1 MKYLFTLFI
10 LFFSLLAVGCSAS
23 STNEPHP
30 NSNNLSST
38 PAISNRPAASNSN
51 EEKKENE
58 LILFC
63 ATTTASEEYNEKNA
77 LFLKDFTMKK
87 STEDGQTYD
96 EVILLLSD
104 DTPVMTKKKGKPL
117 KLKHIKNNT
126 KVEVTLKKDFPM
138 TMSIPPQVPGNSII
152 QVVVNQ

>member
-1 MKYLFTLFI
+1 MRPLFILFI
-10 LFFSLLAVGCSAS
+10 LFFSLLAVGCSVS

-30 NSNNLSST
+30 NPNNSSST
-38 PAISNRPAASNSN
+38 SSISNRPAASNSN

-63 ATTTASEEYNEKNA
+63 ATTTASEEFNEKND
-77 LFLKDFTMKK
+77 LFLKEFTTKE
-87 STEDGQTYD
+87 STEEDQTYD

-104 DTPVMTKKKGKPL
+104 DTPVLTKKTGKPL
-117 KLKHIKNNT
+117 NLKNIKTNT

-138 TMSIPPQVPGNSII
+138 TMSIPPQIPGNSII
-152 QVVVNQ
+152 QVVVDQ

>member
-1 MKYLFTLFI
+1 MKSLFTLFT

-23 STNEPHP
+23 STNESHP

-38 PAISNRPAASNSN
+38 SSLSNRPAASNSN
-51 EEKKENE
+51 EEKKEDE

-63 ATTTASEEYNEKNA
+63 ATTTASEEFNETND
-77 LFLKDFTMKK
+77 LFLKGFTTRE
-87 STEDGQTYD
+87 STEEGQPYD

-104 DTPVMTKKKGKPL
+104 ATPVLTKKMGKLL
-117 KLKHIKNNT
+117 KLKNIKTNT

-138 TMSIPPQVPGNSII
+138 TMSIPPQIPGNSIV
-152 QVVVNQ
+152 QVVVDQ